1 MKKTVFMVAAA
12 ASTLWM
18 TVFADSSRVV
28 YQNDF
33 ATRTSEGA
41 VPYGGWRAVNYVAG
55 QLLANTNWASGTQFN
70 GDDLQDNWI
79 KAQNTCENN
88 AYVDDD
94 NGNYVARLGD
104 DTTKAIDQATGRTT
118 GGHVIIRQRIGNTF
132 TDGIVTVTFD
142 LLPPSSWWYYSN
154 RATSPNYSR
163 CCRLHLGNENAYTA
177 SPSSNN
183 TPIRIGASYYD
194 GARRVYQLDGNNV
207 TYSEETITKGHWLR
221 YIVTVD
227 MDARKWGYSCY
238 DLGTEH
244 PTMAT
249 ATPST
254 PFRTISNLDFVA
266 TDNPVT
272 SISTISIDGYAV
284 LAGESAAYFDNIRI
298 AHNGTECYVNDFTT
312 RKSRNLASSAMTTTY
327 VTAAASFD
335 TLSYPVTNNIVYTAD
350 VTKVGFDGWKMRH
363 QTGFAPL
370 KLDGNNRYLSFGL
383 KNVTRL
389 QFSIAAQPFGMVA
402 TNGTLKFRGDLRTPS
417 SWFGSTKSIYFTLGN
432 DQMYAGRNNTEYG
445 NGRYAMIG
453 IGDGRTFYRDS
464 SSSDVSK
471 TSSEIALSTW
481 YRLIVTVNLDEGKYG
496 YAIYRQPGT
505 TTSMNEENGT
515 LVDSDLGLVGE
526 HGVTSLSCFGIAAY
540 GATDARFDNVRV
552 TYIPSGSDV
561 ESAIYQNTMTTR
573 IIYRN
578 QAWLDVGNVKSNPDG
593 LDGWTGL
600 GTAANALLITND
612 DAPVMNGGDV
622 TLVFNDGD
630 ATAVHHL
637 GGVYGNGAMTAQAD
651 ICAPTDWQ
659 DVGGCA
665 NIWFGNDQ
673 YHEGNLNGGAY
684 NYEKMAAFGFGITN
698 ATFAAFRGDRAGGG
712 AWETSGA
719 TTAGHWYRFVVSAKS
734 RASDVSVYDMGTDQ
748 PTLATA
754 TPAAP
759 VATFD
764 ALPFRVDTGIRL
776 GISCVGVSAMGV
788 KNPTAWSHL
797 LPGGTDARLKIDN
810 LRVSFRDAG
819 TVILFK

>member
-1 MKKTVFMVAAA
+1 MKKLMSLALGSFVCAAA
-12 ASTLWM
+12 
-18 TVFADSSRVV
+18 FADGVV
-28 YQNDF
+28 YENDF
-33 ATRTSEGA
+33 ATRTSAGA
-41 VPYGGWRAVNYVAG
+41 VPYGGWRSVNYVAG
-55 QLLANTNWASGTQFN
+55 QLLANTNWAAGTQFN

-94 NGNYVARLGD
+94 NGNYMARLGD
-104 DTTKAIDQATGRTT
+104 DTTKAIDEATGRAT

-132 TDGIVTVTFD
+132 TDGIVTVMFD
-142 LLPPSSWWYYSN
+142 MLPPSSWWYYSN
-154 RATSPNYSR
+154 HASNGNYSR

-177 SPSSNN
+177 TPSSNN

-207 TYSEETITKGHWLR
+207 TYSEETIEKGHWLR
-221 YIVTVD
+221 YVVTVD
-227 MDARKWGYSCY
+227 MDERKWGYSCY

-254 PFRTISNLDFVA
+254 PFRTASNLDFVA

-272 SISTISIDGYAV
+272 SISTITIDGYAV
-284 LAGESAAYFDNIRI
+284 LSGESAAYFDNIRI

-327 VTAAASFD
+327 VASSSSFD

-370 KLDGNNRYLSFGL
+370 KIDGNNHFLSFGL

-402 TNGTLKFRGDLRTPS
+402 TNGTLKFRGDLRMPS
-417 SWFGSTKSIYFTLGN
+417 SWFGGTRSIYFTLGN
-432 DQMYAGRNNTEYG
+432 DQMYSGKNNTEYG

-453 IGDGRTFYRDS
+453 LGDGRTFYRDS
-464 SSSDVSK
+464 SSLDVSK
-471 TSSEIALSTW
+471 PSSEIVLAKW
-481 YRLIVTVNLDEGKYG
+481 YRLIVTVNLDEGKYE
-496 YAIYRQPGT
+496 YAIYKQPGD
-505 TTSMNEENGT
+505 TTSMNEANGT
-515 LVDSDLGLVGE
+515 LIDSDSNLVGE

-552 TYIPSGSDV
+552 TYIPSGSNV

-578 QAWLDVGNVKSNPDG
+578 QASLGTGNVKSNPDG
-593 LDGWTGL
+593 LDGWRGL
-600 GTAANALLITND
+600 GTAANSLQVTND
-612 DAPVMNGGDV
+612 DTPLTNGGNS
-622 TLVFNDGD
+622 TLAFGAGD
-630 ATAVHHL
+630 AMAVHDL
-637 GGVYGNGAMTAQAD
+637 GGVYGNGSSTAQAD
-651 ICAPTDWQ
+651 ICAPTSWQ
-659 DVGGCA
+659 DAGGCA
-665 NIWFGNDQ
+665 NIWFGGDQ
-673 YHEGNLNGGAY
+673 YHEGNLNGGEY

-698 ATFAAFRGDRAGGG
+698 ATFAAFQGAGAGGG
-712 AWETSGA
+712 EWLTDGTA
-719 TTAGHWYRFVVSAKS
+719 TAGHWYRFVVSS
-734 RASDVSVYDMGTDQ
+734 ENRVSNVAVYDMGTDQ
-748 PTLATA
+748 PTFATA
-754 TPAAP
+754 TPKTP
-759 VATFD
+759 VATFSN
-764 ALPFRVDTGIRL
+764 LPFRRNVA
-776 GISCVGVSAMGV
+776 ISCVGVSAMGV
-788 KNPTAWSHL
+788 KNTTAWSHL

-810 LRVSFRDAG
+810 IRFAHAPSGA
-819 TVILFK
+819 VIYIK